1 MAGTKN
7 KLTDLNDHL
16 FEQLERLNDNNL
28 KGDKLAEEIDRSKAM
43 AGIASQII
51 GNAKLCLD
59 AQIAIGDR
67 LIKEAPKMIGL
78 EANNDDKKKSS

>member
-16 FEQLERLNDNNL
+16 FMQLERLNDESL
-28 KGDKLAEEIDRSKAM
+28 KGDKLVAEIDRSKAM

-51 GNAKLCLD
+51 GNAKLVLD

-67 LIKEAPKMIGL
+67 LIKEAPKMMGL
-78 EANNDDKKKSS
+78 EANNDDKKKG